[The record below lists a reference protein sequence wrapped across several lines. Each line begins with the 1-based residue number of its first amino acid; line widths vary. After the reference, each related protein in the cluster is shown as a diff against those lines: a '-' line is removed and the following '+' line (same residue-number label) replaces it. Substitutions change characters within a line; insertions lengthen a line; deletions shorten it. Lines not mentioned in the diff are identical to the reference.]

1 MICRSSR
8 SSPAAADA
16 FAALGP
22 GLVQNEVAKKFPVD
36 AIWRNKDYDKSVTLT
51 GMAGEKDG
59 EIFYQLADGPGI
71 RGSELDFDAA

>member
-1 MICRSSR
+1 M
-8 SSPAAADA
+8 
-16 FAALGP
+16 
-22 GLVQNEVAKKFPVD
+22 D
-36 AIWRNKDYDKSVTLT
+36 AIWRNKDYDKPVTLT